1 MGHEFWF
8 KPKTFGYG
16 ATPTTWE
23 GWAVVAVYSLVILAC
38 VVAMLVRKESFSTFA
53 ASMAVIAVA
62 TVALIAVSLQ
72 KTDGA
77 WGWNAG
83 ANKIAGKS
91 E

>member
-23 GWAVVAVYSLVILAC
+23 GWAVVAVYGVVILAC

-53 ASMAVIAVA
+53 SSMAVIAVA
-62 TVALIAVSLQ
+62 TIALIAVSLQ